1 MKYFTLNGKK
11 VEEKELSFNAVCD
24 FEDMGVDVRALSG
37 KPLSLTRAYIAYA
50 EGITLEEAGKEIE
63 AHILNG
69 GDMDK
74 VMDAIS
80 SAFRN
85 SDFFHH
91 TAEMKKKASVE
102 KNSAKAETAPEA

>member
-24 FEDMGVDVRALSG
+24 FEDMGVDIRELNG

-63 AHILNG
+63 SHIVNG
-69 GDMDK
+69 GDMK
-74 VMDAIS
+74 GVMEAIS
-80 SAFRN
+80 SAFRD
-85 SDFFHH
+85 SDFFRQ
-91 TAEMKKKASVE
+91 TAERKRKA
-102 KNSAKAETAPEA
+102 SAKAETAPSA